1 MHDGKLDHS
10 KDNEEVTARFTLSQ
24 EDREGFQKI
33 NCDGCCTGIKVNV
46 DSFNAPKEM
55 VNLLTTAQLVRAIEE
70 LVEYRNSGL
79 RE

>member
-10 KDNEEVTARFTLSQ
+10 EDSGEVKARFSLSE

-33 NCDGCCTGIKVNV
+33 KCNGECTGVKVNV
-46 DSFNAPKEM
+46 DSFHAPKEM
-55 VNLLTTAQLVRAIEE
+55 VSKMTTAQLVRAIEE

-79 RE
+79 R